1 MRNVKM
7 FLTLSRIAR
16 PVGFRPDAVKPGFHR
31 ARTQWIRG
39 FMAFHWVRGRVV
51 TSRRVTSTGFR
62 PDAVKPGFHRARTQ
76 WIRGFMA
83 FKLPRRTRTVILM
96 VLA

>member
-39 FMAFHWVRGRVV
+39 FMAF
-51 TSRRVTSTGFR
+51 
-62 PDAVKPGFHRARTQ
+62 
-76 WIRGFMA
+76 
-83 FKLPRRTRTVILM
+83 KLPRRTRTVILM